1 MDNNLDLKE
10 VAKYYNGLASV
21 WPANDPWYQ
30 HTQSQIS
37 DFICKHPFNKTD
49 YVLNAG
55 SGDKDYNI
63 IGRVHCVD
71 IAEERIKDKP
81 LFTVASI
88 EDMPFEDKSF
98 DGIVC
103 VGSVLNYCDA
113 VAAISELSR
122 VLRSKGKMLLEF
134 ESSCSYEYKGTSSY
148 AANADLVI
156 TSYYGQPHKIWLF
169 SPQYIKSLLYQ
180 NGFKILTKEYFH
192 ILSTFAYSLGKSEV
206 EAARY
211 AKYDKIAKLIP
222 CIRKLGCNVILECV
236 KL

>member
-1 MDNNLDLKE
+1 M
-10 VAKYYNGLASV
+10 
-21 WPANDPWYQ
+21 
-30 HTQSQIS
+30 
-37 DFICKHPFNKTD
+37 
-49 YVLNAG
+49 LNAG

-63 IGRVHCVD
+63 VGRVHCVD

-134 ESSCSYEYKGTSSY
+134 ESNCSYEYKGTSSY

-192 ILSTFAYSLGKSEV
+192 ILSTFAYSHGKSEV

-211 AKYDKIAKLIP
+211 TKYDKIAKLIP
-222 CIRKLGCNVILECV
+222 CIRKHGCNVILECV